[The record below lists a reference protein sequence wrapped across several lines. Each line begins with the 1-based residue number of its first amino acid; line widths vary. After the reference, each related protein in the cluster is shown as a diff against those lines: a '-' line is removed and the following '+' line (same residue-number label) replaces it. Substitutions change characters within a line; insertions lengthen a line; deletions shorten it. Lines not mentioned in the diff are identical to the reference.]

1 MATPQPGRP
10 VYVVYA
16 TSRVFWFSVFAVV
29 LFAIAFII
37 AADWYHAGASKI
49 ADILTYLTAG
59 SVFFA
64 AAHVP

>member
-1 MATPQPGRP
+1 M
-10 VYVVYA
+10 VVVYA
-16 TSRVFWFSVFAVV
+16 TSRTFWFSVFAVV

-37 AADWYHAGASKI
+37 AADWYHAGTAKV
-49 ADILTYLTAG
+49 ADVLTYLTAG

>member
-10 VYVVYA
+10 VYLVYA
-16 TSRVFWFSVFAVV
+16 TSRTFWFSVFAVIC
-29 LFAIAFII
+29 FFIALVVG
-37 AADWYHAGASKI
+37 ADWVTESGKT
-49 ADILTYLTAG
+49 ADVLVFLSLG